1 MGKRRFSPNAK
12 NKHPLEA
19 DFVKNEEE
27 GKENEKTVS
36 YIQMFR
42 YTTGL
47 DKFLLCLGL
56 LSALGTGILQPLY
69 TLLYG
74 NLTGDIIAF
83 ASTIY
88 KPTLTPEQRKEAEDN
103 FLDGI
108 THFAVMNSLIGLGM
122 LVLSFISTTTFTYSA
137 SRQVYQLR
145 SVYLSKILNQDISWY
160 DVHETGDFSSRM
172 TEDLYKFEDGIG
184 EKLPM
189 FLHFQVVFLASLTLA
204 LWKGWELALVC
215 LTSLP
220 AALIALGVV
229 SFLTTRFAQREL
241 DAYGA
246 AGAIAEEVLSSIRTV
261 VAFSGQEKEAKRYD
275 KNLEF
280 AKKNNIKK
288 NMFSGIGTGMLWFM
302 IYSSYALAFW
312 YGVKLVLDQ
321 KTWTDPVYTVNN
333 MVTVFFSVMAGS
345 MNFGIASPY
354 IEAFAMSKAAAN
366 KIFSVIDN
374 IPKINLS
381 KGRGEKLDSVKGN
394 IRFRNVK
401 FHYPSRPDVPIL
413 QGLNLEINQG
423 DTVALVGSSG
433 CGKSTVIQLI
443 QRFYDPVSGEI
454 SVDGKNIKDLDLT
467 WFRGNIGTVGQEPV
481 LFGISIMENIKYGNL
496 KATEEDVIAAAK
508 KANAHTFIS
517 ALPNGYN
524 TLVGERGAQLS
535 GGQKQR
541 IAIARALV
549 GNPSI
554 LLLDEATSAL
564 DYTSEAKVQAAL
576 DSASAGYTTIIVA
589 HRLST
594 IRGANKIIVFSKGV
608 VVEQGTHEELMALE
622 KEYHGLVMAQ
632 VRGSEAA
639 QQSGDGK
646 KIIEVDED
654 DKIDPAIHGKTI
666 ADEEIQENE
675 TDLSL
680 IGILKMNSPEWLQL
694 LIGSTGS
701 AVLGTTM
708 PLFSVLFGSILGTL
722 ASSDDDYVR
731 SETNKYCLFF
741 VCIGFMAA
749 VCNFLLTY
757 MFGIAGERMTERIRS
772 QMFRA
777 MLVQEIGFFDDK
789 ANGVGSLCSRLSADA
804 SSIQGATGQRLGS
817 ILQSITTFVVAISL
831 SLYYDYRLGLVT
843 AAFVPFMLL
852 AMYVERQNTAGLRSN
867 RDQALQK
874 STMIAVE
881 AVGNIRTVASLCLED
896 QIHKLYTTELIPYY
910 RSVQRNVYWRGIVFG
925 LSRSMTFFTYSASMY
940 YGGRLVINGLSYEK
954 VFKVSQALVMG
965 TTSIANSLAFS
976 PNLTA
981 GLEAAKNVK
990 QFLARVPKIQDSS
1003 TSKSIQQVDGN
1014 FDFSRINFSYPTRSE
1029 IQVLK
1034 GLNLSILQGKTVALV
1049 GQSGCGK
1056 STIIQLIERFY
1067 DPSSGEVKLDG
1078 NNLKSMKLESLRSHL
1093 GIVSQ
1098 EPNLFN
1104 KTIAENIAYGDNSR
1118 EADMNEIMQAARNAN
1133 IHNFIVDLPKGYD
1146 TKLGEKAVQLSG
1158 GQKQRIAIARA
1169 LVRNPKVLLLD
1180 EATSALD
1187 TESEKIVQEALDKA
1201 KQGRTCVT
1209 IAHRLTTIQDA
1220 DLICVID
1227 RGIVAEAG
1235 THEELLN
1242 KKGLYHRLNQAQK

>member
-145 SVYLSKILNQDISWY
+145 SVYLTKILNQDISWY

-172 TEDLYKFEDGIG
+172 TETTEQIVPCRDTWPHSPEGNEATGY
-184 EKLPM
+184 
-189 FLHFQVVFLASLTLA
+189 LARD
-204 LWKGWELALVC
+204 C
-215 LTSLP
+215 
-220 AALIALGVV
+220 
-229 SFLTTRFAQREL
+229 LTTRFAQREL

-804 SSIQGATGQRLGS
+804 SSIQGIDFLALQVHSNQSGRILFLVDRLELLL
-817 ILQSITTFVVAISL
+817 LQQYIIKYLL
-831 SLYYDYRLGLVT
+831 SLN
-843 AAFVPFMLL
+843 FPPFAVLL
-852 AMYVERQNTAGLRSN
+852 LFQ
-867 RDQALQK
+867 
-874 STMIAVE
+874 IAVE

-940 YGGRLVINGLSYEK
+940 YGGRLVIDGLSYEK
-954 VFKVSQALVMG
+954 VFRVSQALVMG